1 MQKKIAKVIFN
12 RSGGTAGSGGIT
24 NRITIPTKW
33 IKEMGITEEQRE
45 VNISFDGEKIMITKP
60 PPLQVEESSL
70 PRLLCEIFHY
80 IV

>member
-1 MQKKIAKVIFN
+1 MEEKRAKVIFN

-45 VNISFDGEKIMITKP
+45 VNISFDGEKIMIEKA
-60 PPLQVEESSL
+60 
-70 PRLLCEIFHY
+70 
-80 IV
+80 